1 MLAERP
7 PKVLI
12 TFLNILLITKMS
24 TKNLIS
30 AASQIVS
37 DNTIVEKSVY
47 NDSLILNTLAVL
59 IRWAYSRIWEYM
71 TKYET
76 LLSNKYSEKD

>member
-1 MLAERP
+1 
-7 PKVLI
+7 
-12 TFLNILLITKMS
+12 MS

-59 IRWAYSRIWEYM
+59 IRWGYSRIWEYM

>member
-1 MLAERP
+1 MFTSILKVNVSVSCIKQKMLAERP

-59 IRWAYSRIWEYM
+59 IRWAYSRI
-71 TKYET
+71 
-76 LLSNKYSEKD
+76 

>member
-1 MLAERP
+1 
-7 PKVLI
+7 
-12 TFLNILLITKMS
+12 MS

-37 DNTIVEKSVY
+37 DNIIVEKSVY
-47 NDSLILNTLAVL
+47 NDSLILNILAVL

-71 TKYET
+71 TKYGT